1 MCRLE
6 GGVGVSGRDS
16 NEDGEGLRE
25 ETLERVKPVFI
36 LLISSFTVT
45 SRKGGTESNLE
56 LP

>member
-1 MCRLE
+1 M
-6 GGVGVSGRDS
+6 GVLGRDS

-25 ETLERVKPVFI
+25 EMLERVKPVFI

-45 SRKGGTESNLE
+45 SRKRGTESSLG